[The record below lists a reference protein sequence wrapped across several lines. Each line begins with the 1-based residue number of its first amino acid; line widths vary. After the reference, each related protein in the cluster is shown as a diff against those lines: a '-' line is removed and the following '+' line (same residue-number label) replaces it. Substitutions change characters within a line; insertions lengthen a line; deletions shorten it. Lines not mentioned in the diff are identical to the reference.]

1 MNRGEWEGKKE
12 EEGVKTKVALVQ
24 KQKELKRDR
33 EQSLDKTTIAATTT
47 APSAVIP

>member
-1 MNRGEWEGKKE
+1 MNRGEWERKK

-24 KQKELKRDR
+24 KQKELKKDR

-47 APSAVIP
+47 APSVAIP